1 MLAVTIKDVAN
12 LAGVSPAT
20 VSRVINNSSLVKEET
35 AEKVNEAIDKLNY
48 QINESA
54 RVLRTNCSS
63 LIGVIGAGMDNP
75 FLMKLLKGVEAS
87 AKAHGF
93 NLIFGDSEG
102 ELEQELKY
110 LNILNQRR
118 VDGLIIIT
126 ASIYNNLLDEIK
138 SKGIPAVFASGYVN
152 DNEIPC
158 ISVNNTRAAEDVID
172 YLYDLGH
179 RKFGIIRGTYSDLVT
194 SGERIKGVKSSF
206 QKHQIDFNSVPI
218 YEGDFSFESGSVAA
232 KKILSDNPE
241 TTAIFCFDDKM
252 AIGAI
257 RGAEELGYNIPEDLS
272 IVGFDDIEL
281 SSYVKPALTT
291 IHQSGYDMGYQAME
305 FLNKIIDGEDPGK
318 LKEFLP
324 HELKIRESS
333 GTPPT

>member
-1 MLAVTIKDVAN
+1 MAVTIKDVAN
-12 LAGVSPAT
+12 LAEVSPAT

-35 AEKVNEAIDKLNY
+35 AVKVNEAIEKLNY

-54 RVLRTNCSS
+54 RVLRTKCSS

-75 FLMKLLKGVEAS
+75 FLMKLLKGVETS
-87 AKAHGF
+87 AKENGF

-110 LNILNQRR
+110 LNILNQRS

-126 ASIYNNLLDEIK
+126 ASIYNNLLEEIK
-138 SKGIPAVFASGYVN
+138 NKGIPAVFASGYVN
-152 DNEIPC
+152 DNDIPC
-158 ISVNNTRAAEDVID
+158 ISVNNSRAAEDVID
-172 YLYDLGH
+172 YLYELGH

-206 QKHQIDFNSVPI
+206 QKNKIDFNSVPI
-218 YEGDFSFESGSVAA
+218 YEGDFSFKSGSLAV
-232 KKILSDNPE
+232 KEILSRKPE

-257 RGAEELGYNIPEDLS
+257 RGAEKLGYQIPEDLS
-272 IVGFDDIEL
+272 IIGFDDIEL
-281 SSYVKPALTT
+281 ASYVKPALTT
-291 IHQSGYDMGYQAME
+291 VRQSGYEMGYQAME
-305 FLNKIIDGEDPGK
+305 FLKKVIEGEDPGK

-324 HELKIRESS
+324 HKLQIRESS
-333 GTPPT
+333 GTPPA

>member
-1 MLAVTIKDVAN
+1 LAVTIKDVAN

-48 QINESA
+48 QVNESA

-75 FLMKLLKGVEAS
+75 FLMKLLKGVETS
-87 AKAHGF
+87 AKNHNF

-102 ELEQELKY
+102 ELEQEINY
-110 LNILNQRR
+110 LDIFNQKR

-126 ASIYNNLLDEIK
+126 ASIYNNLLEEIK
-138 SKGIPAVFASGYVN
+138 IKGIPTVFASGYVN
-152 DNEIPC
+152 DIEIPC
-158 ISVNNTRAAEDVID
+158 ISVNNTKAAEDIID

-179 RKFGIIRGTYSDLVT
+179 RRFGIVRGTYSDLVT

-206 QKHQIDFNSVPI
+206 QKHNIDFNSVPI
-218 YEGDFSFESGSVAA
+218 YEGDFSFESGSLAV
-232 KKILSDNPE
+232 KKILSDKPD
-241 TTAIFCFDDKM
+241 TSAIFCFDDKM

-257 RGAEELGYNIPEDLS
+257 RGAEELGYKIPDELS
-272 IVGFDDIEL
+272 IIGFDDIEL

-291 IHQSGYDMGYQAME
+291 VRQSGYDMGYRAME
-305 FLNKIIDGEDPGK
+305 FLKKVIDGEDPGK

-324 HELKIRESS
+324 HQLKIRESS
-333 GTPPT
+333 GPPPA

>member
-1 MLAVTIKDVAN
+1 MAVTIKDVAN

-54 RVLRTNCSS
+54 RALRTNSSS

-75 FLMKLLKGVEAS
+75 FLMKLLKGVETS
-87 AKAHGF
+87 AKENDY

-102 ELEQELKY
+102 ELDQELKY
-110 LNILNQRR
+110 LNIFNQKN

-126 ASIYNNLLDEIK
+126 ASIYNNLLEEIK
-138 SKGIPAVFASGYVN
+138 NKGIPAVFASGYVN

-158 ISVNNTRAAEDVID
+158 ISVNNSRAAEEVID

-179 RKFGIIRGTYSDLVT
+179 RKFGIVRGTYSDLVT

-206 QKHQIDFNSVPI
+206 QKNKIDFNSVPI
-218 YEGDFSFESGSVAA
+218 YEGNFSFESGFLAA
-232 KKILSDNPE
+232 KKILNAEPD

-257 RGAEELGYNIPEDLS
+257 RAAEKLGYHIPNDLS
-272 IVGFDDIEL
+272 IIGFDDVEL
-281 SSYVKPALTT
+281 ASYVKPSLSTVR
-291 IHQSGYDMGYQAME
+291 QSGYKMGYRAME
-305 FLNKIIDGEDPGK
+305 FLKQVIAGEDPGK

-324 HELKIRESS
+324 HQLKIRESS
-333 GTPPT
+333 GTPPA

>member
-1 MLAVTIKDVAN
+1 MAVTIKDVAN
-12 LAGVSPAT
+12 LAEVSPAT

-35 AEKVNEAIDKLNY
+35 AEKVREAIDKLNY

-75 FLMKLLKGVEAS
+75 FLMKLLKGVETS
-87 AKAHGF
+87 AKENDF

-102 ELEQELKY
+102 ELEQELRY
-110 LNILNQRR
+110 LNILNQKS

-126 ASIYNNLLDEIK
+126 ASIYNNLLEEIK

-152 DNEIPC
+152 DNRIPC
-158 ISVNNTRAAEDVID
+158 ISVNNSRAAEDVVD
-172 YLYDLGH
+172 YLYELGH
-179 RKFGIIRGTYSDLVT
+179 RKFGIVRGTYSDLVT

-206 QKHQIDFNSVPI
+206 QKNNIDFNSVPI
-218 YEGDFSFESGSVAA
+218 YEGDFSFESGSLAA
-232 KKILSDNPE
+232 KKILADKPE

-257 RGAEELGYNIPEDLS
+257 RGAEELGYQIPEDLS
-272 IVGFDDIEL
+272 IIGFDDIDL
-281 SSYVKPALTT
+281 ASYVKPALTT
-291 IHQSGYDMGYQAME
+291 VRQSGYDMGYRAME
-305 FLNKIIDGEDPGK
+305 FLKKIIDGEEPGK

-324 HELKIRESS
+324 HELQIRGSS
-333 GTPPT
+333 GAPPA

>member
-1 MLAVTIKDVAN
+1 LAVTIKDVAN

-54 RVLRTNCSS
+54 RALRTNSSS

-75 FLMKLLKGVEAS
+75 FLMKLLKGVETS
-87 AKAHGF
+87 AKENDY

-102 ELEQELKY
+102 ELDQELKY
-110 LNILNQRR
+110 LNIFNQKN

-126 ASIYNNLLDEIK
+126 ASIYNNLLEEIK
-138 SKGIPAVFASGYVN
+138 NKGIPAVFASGYVN

-158 ISVNNTRAAEDVID
+158 ISVNNSRAAEEVID

-179 RKFGIIRGTYSDLVT
+179 RKFGIVRGTYSDLVT

-206 QKHQIDFNSVPI
+206 QKNKIDFNSVPI
-218 YEGDFSFESGSVAA
+218 YEGNFSFESGFLAA
-232 KKILSDNPE
+232 KKILNAEPD

-257 RGAEELGYNIPEDLS
+257 RAAEKLGYHIPNDLS
-272 IVGFDDIEL
+272 IIGFDDVEL
-281 SSYVKPALTT
+281 ASYVKPSLSTVR
-291 IHQSGYDMGYQAME
+291 QSGYKMGYRAME
-305 FLNKIIDGEDPGK
+305 FLKQVIAGEDPGK

-324 HELKIRESS
+324 HQLKIRESS
-333 GTPPT
+333 GTPPA